1 MKAWRDILRPRTLLL
16 TAIALSAVV
25 AALVFAPGVKSA
37 VRDAIAPYERAT
49 ASAASAF
56 DSAGKSS
63 ATLRSENAALRH
75 RVTELEQRVAVLQA
89 ADADNATFRRQA
101 GFAIG
106 HRSFIPA
113 EVLSVGGSD
122 GWTQRLHIDKGLR
135 HGVQRNATV
144 ISAHGLVGRI
154 VSVSETTA
162 EVLLVSDPNSR
173 VACILDPAV
182 PGGVGIVSGCGGL
195 AVGAG
200 SGVTLL
206 HTPNALRLDY
216 LHKDAQIPRSAVVVT
231 SGHGGLFPPGILVG
245 RVREVRLDPSGLY
258 LQAEVVPDVDFTS
271 LRFVAVIKTERG
283 LPDA

>member
-162 EVLLVSDPNSR
+162 EVLLVSDPN
-173 VACILDPAV
+173 PAV
-182 PGGVGIVSGCGGL
+182 PGGVGIVSGCGGQ

-216 LHKDAQIPRSAVVVT
+216 LRKDAQIPRSAVVVT